1 MNSGTAYMTEVSVQ
15 RLNSLGEVLYEES
28 FSVLDAFGIH
38 EKISGEV
45 FSLFSTGQAQTR
57 YTAFIQWLKLP
68 FLSGKSVVEGTYID
82 SESASCPLP
91 SADWEVVTSF
101 KGNTSLKSN
110 LERTVLETSFDK
122 VGISKGEEYGL
133 EFFFGQEGQVFSGID
148 YSEIEN
154 GTLAYKSEIPRND
167 LVFDINQKGE
177 LIVIGE
183 DSDHYSLN
191 DLGELCYK
199 Y

>member
-1 MNSGTAYMTEVSVQ
+1 MNSGTAYMTVVSVQ

-38 EKISGEV
+38 EKISEEV
-45 FSLFSTGQAQTR
+45 FSLFSIEQAQTR

-68 FLSGKSVVEGTYID
+68 FLSGKSVSEGIYID
-82 SESASCPLP
+82 TESASCPLP

-110 LERTVLETSFDK
+110 SKRSILETCFDK
-122 VGISKGEEYGL
+122 VGLSKTKEYGV
-133 EFFFGQEGQVFSGID
+133 EFFFGQEDQVFSGVD
-148 YSEIEN
+148 YSEVGN
-154 GTLAYKSEIPRND
+154 GTLFYKSEIPRND

-183 DSDHYSLN
+183 DADHYFLN

>member
-15 RLNSLGEVLYEES
+15 RLNSAGELLYEEK
-28 FSVLDAFGIH
+28 FSVLDAFGTH
-38 EKISGEV
+38 GKVSEEV
-45 FSLFSTGQAQTR
+45 FSLFSTEQAQTR
-57 YTAFIQWLKLP
+57 YTAFIQWLKQP
-68 FLSGKSVVEGTYID
+68 FLSGKTVVEGTYID
-82 SESASCPLP
+82 TESTSCPLP
-91 SADWEVVTSF
+91 SADWETLPSL

-110 LERTVLETSFDK
+110 SKRSILETSFDK
-122 VGISKGEEYGL
+122 VGLSKKKGYGL
-133 EFFFGQEGQVFSGID
+133 EFFFGQEEQVFSGVD
-148 YSEIEN
+148 YSEVEN
-154 GTLAYKSEIPRND
+154 GTLVYKSEIPRND

-183 DSDHYSLN
+183 DADKYFLN